1 MVTGSFSDY
10 DVENIRRRAFTM
22 SKDTETMK
30 HNAEVAQFRFAL
42 IAPVIQG
49 LYPDASATAYYKRVT
64 ASPLTLP
71 DGSTV
76 TYSYKTLE
84 KWKSQYSIG
93 GLDALMPGTRSDK
106 GIPRALN
113 EDAIAEIYRI
123 KEEHP
128 RMNATQIYTHLVRES
143 FIPATVSV
151 DSVQRFI
158 RHNDLKSA
166 RDPNLR
172 DRKAF
177 EEDEFGK
184 IWQADTCYLPHIT
197 EDGTSRRVYCIM
209 IIDDH
214 SRLLVGGELFYN
226 DNACNFQKV
235 LKDAIATY
243 GIPDKLY
250 VDNGCSYS
258 NAQLSMICVS
268 LGILLLHTRVRD
280 GASKGKVERHFR
292 TLKERW
298 LYTLDINK
306 ITSLSQ
312 FNGMLK
318 DYMRDYNTTFHR
330 GIDTIPLE
338 RYQASKDHPR
348 KPESRQWLDDCFYN
362 RITRKVRKDSTI
374 SIDKVCYDVP
384 MQFISAKVEVR
395 YLPDDMTSAYI
406 LFEGEKFP
414 IRQTSRNDNCH
425 TKRNNPPAIDY
436 SKAGG
441 ES

>member
-1 MVTGSFSDY
+1 
-10 DVENIRRRAFTM
+10 M

-172 DRKAF
+172 DRKSF

-214 SRLLVGGELFYN
+214 SRLLAGGELFYN

-374 SIDKVCYDVP
+374 SIDRVCYDVP

-406 LFEGEKFP
+406 LFDGEKFP

-425 TKRNNPPAIDY
+425 TRRNNPPAIDY